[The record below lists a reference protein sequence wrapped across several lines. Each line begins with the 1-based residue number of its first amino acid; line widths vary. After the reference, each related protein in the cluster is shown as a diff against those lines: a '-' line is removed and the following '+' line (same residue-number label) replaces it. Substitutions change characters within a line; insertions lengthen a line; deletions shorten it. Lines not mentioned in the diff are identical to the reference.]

1 MENKMKTK
9 TDGQSGLALMAACGY
24 NTEYLLEADAEAF
37 WLNALRH
44 GISSPRKP
52 MENFAEALRKKRTQS
67 KSDLSR

>member
-1 MENKMKTK
+1 MDVETNKQT
-9 TDGQSGLALMAACGY
+9 GIELMAACGY

-67 KSDLSR
+67 KSDLSRQ